1 MRCGIILAVALTAT
15 TATTIST
22 TGARADDEWCG
33 YAVKDKALVECG
45 YSTVAQCQDAMGKGG
60 MCFVDPD
67 YALKSERATPLTPAK
82 YSPRK
87 S

>member
-1 MRCGIILAVALTAT
+1 MRCGIILAAALTAT
-15 TATTIST
+15 TAITLST
-22 TGARADDEWCG
+22 TGARADEWCG